1 VDCAHFDSGG
11 YDIVKKSIVPIIF
24 ACSFLAATALIAGIV
39 EIPAAKDNTLYE
51 SQNGTL
57 SNGSGIYTFTGVT
70 AFTEIRR
77 GLLTFDIAGAVPSG
91 ATIENVTLTL
101 QMSKTIAP
109 ALPVS
114 LHRAT
119 KDWGEGASDA
129 GGEEGTG
136 TSAAAGDATWIHTFS
151 PTDFWDAPGGDYEN
165 SASATEL
172 VDAEGLYS
180 WSSEGMVLD
189 AQSWLDD
196 PGNNFGW
203 VVVGD
208 ESTNVTAK
216 RFNSRENEIG
226 PPVLSIE
233 FSGGSGDGGGDG
245 GDGGGVPAS
254 SDRMMLLTAALLL
267 LLGTV
272 AVSRYRATPT
282 R

>member
-1 VDCAHFDSGG
+1 MT
-11 YDIVKKSIVPIIF
+11 IV
-24 ACSFLAATALIAGIV
+24 ACSLLAATALFAGTV
-39 EIPAAKDNTLYE
+39 EIGAAKDNTLYE

-57 SNGSGIYTFTGVT
+57 SNGSGIYTFAGVT
-70 AFTEIRR
+70 AFGEIRR
-77 GLLTFDIAGAVPSG
+77 GLVRFDITGAVPAG
-91 ATIENVTLTL
+91 ATIDNVTLTL

-109 ALPVS
+109 ELPVS
-114 LHRAT
+114 LHRVL

-129 GGEEGTG
+129 GGEEGAG
-136 TSAAAGDATWIHTFS
+136 TTAVAGDATWIHTFS

-180 WSSEGMVLD
+180 WSSEGMLLD
-189 AQSWLDD
+189 VQSWLDD
-196 PGNNFGW
+196 PRNNFGW

-208 ESTNVTAK
+208 ESADVTAK

-233 FSGGSGDGGGDG
+233 FSGENGDGGA
-245 GDGGGVPAS
+245 VPAS
-254 SDRMMLLTAALLL
+254 SDTMLPLTAALFL
-267 LLGTV
+267 LLGTA
-272 AVSRYRATPT
+272 AVLRYRATPS